1 MRFVTVRDLRLKPAE
16 LWRRLKTEGE
26 IIVTSNGKPVAILAG
41 VSEETLEKTLA
52 IFRRTRA
59 AIALDE
65 MQRSA
70 LESGASKLGAAEID
84 EEVKKA
90 RQDRER

>member
-16 LWRRLKTEGE
+16 LWKRLKTEGE
-26 IIVTSNGKPVAILAG
+26 LIVTSNGKPVAILAG

-70 LESGASKLGAAEID
+70 LKSEASKLSTAEID
-84 EEVKKA
+84 EEIKKA

>member
-65 MQRSA
+65 MQRFA

>member
-70 LESGASKLGAAEID
+70 LKSGASKLSAAEID

>member
-26 IIVTSNGKPVAILAG
+26 LIVTSNGKPVAILAG
-41 VSEETLEKTLA
+41 VSEQTLEKTLV

-70 LESGASKLGAAEID
+70 LKSEASKLSTAEID
-84 EEVKKA
+84 EEIKKA